1 MFEQEIKENYEE
13 LVAMLTEDE
22 KEMLKN
28 SSEEERM
35 ITLGLKYLDLKSKR
49 REEERLSK
57 MTLEERKWYEEQEA
71 FQRELEE
78 VCDDIR
84 RRRIE
89 KSEDLDKMTLEEYYR
104 LNYESCKKLK
114 KQIN

>member
-1 MFEQEIKENYEE
+1 
-13 LVAMLTEDE
+13 
-22 KEMLKN
+22 
-28 SSEEERM
+28 M

-89 KSEDLDKMTLEEYYR
+89 KSEDLDKMTLEERIQDY
-104 LNYESCKKLK
+104 LNMCERVEKDSIKRGEKVISIDEFKKM
-114 KQIN
+114 NEGDYDEM